1 MGLIKKG
8 LIDMESEWQRWLTQL
23 QQIVGDFFEPLS
35 SAHPLV
41 ILPLNVA
48 GFLVGLQLYR
58 RSGSPLLHPIVGG
71 SLLVF
76 AALWLLDV
84 DFASYQRGSG
94 LLYLLLGPAVVALAI
109 PLKQN
114 LAVVRKVGWPLMLG
128 LLVGAVLAPLVAV
141 VIALLLGGSKTVLIA
156 LTTKSV
162 TTPVALALAQEMH
175 GIQSLAAGVVAF
187 TGIVGAVCGP
197 GLLRYLNIDDQRVAG
212 FTMGVNAHAIG
223 TVRALEISA
232 LCGAFSALAMGLC
245 GALTALVLPL
255 IMTY

>member
-1 MGLIKKG
+1 MG
-8 LIDMESEWQRWLTQL
+8 SEWQRWLDQL
-23 QQIVGDFFEPLS
+23 QQVAGDFLQPLS
-35 SAHPLV
+35 GAHPLV
-41 ILPLNVA
+41 VLPLNIL
-48 GFLVGLQLYR
+48 GFWIGLKIYR
-58 RSGSPLLHPIVGG
+58 RVGSPLLHPVVGG

-76 AALWLLDV
+76 AGLVLLGV
-84 DFASYQRGSG
+84 DFAGYQRGSG

-114 LAVVRKVGWPLMLG
+114 LSVVRKVGWPLMLG

-197 GLLRYLNIDDQRVAG
+197 SLLRRMHITDERVVG

-255 IMTY
+255 LVTP

>member
-1 MGLIKKG
+1 MWI
-8 LIDMESEWQRWLTQL
+8 EWQRWLDQL
-23 QQIVGDFFEPLS
+23 QRVIGDFAQPLTG
-35 SAHPLV
+35 AHPLV
-41 ILPLNVA
+41 ILPLNIL
-48 GFLVGLQLYR
+48 GFWIGLKIYR
-58 RSGSPLLHPIVGG
+58 RIGSPILHPVVGG

-76 AALWLLDV
+76 AWLVFMGV
-84 DFASYQRGSG
+84 DFAAYQRGSG

-114 LAVVRKVGWPLMLG
+114 LSVVRKVGWPLMLG

-187 TGIVGAVCGP
+187 TGIVGAVFGP
-197 GLLRYLNIDDQRVAG
+197 GLLRRMNITDERVVG
-212 FTMGVNAHAIG
+212 FSMGVNAHAIG

-245 GALTALVLPL
+245 GALTALVLPAFV
-255 IMTY
+255 TP

>member
-1 MGLIKKG
+1 MPTMASNAFAPLQ
-8 LIDMESEWQRWLTQL
+8 EWLAQV
-23 QQIVGDFFEPLS
+23 QQVAADIAQPLS
-35 SAHPLV
+35 TTHPLV
-41 ILPLNVA
+41 ILPLNIL
-48 GFLVGLQLYR
+48 GFWLALKIYR
-58 RSGSPLLHPIVGG
+58 RVGSPILHPVVGG

-76 AALWLLDV
+76 AGLLLLGV
-84 DFASYQRGSG
+84 DFAGYQRGSG

-114 LAVVRKVGWPLMLG
+114 LTMVRRVGWPLMLG
-128 LLVGAVLAPLVAV
+128 LAVGAILAPLVAV
-141 VIALLLGGSKTVLIA
+141 LIALLLNGSATVLIA

-162 TTPVALALAQEMH
+162 TTPVALALTEQMH

-197 GLLRYLNIDDQRVAG
+197 GLLRLLGVTDDRVTG
-212 FTMGVNAHAIG
+212 FTLGVNAHAIG

-245 GALTALVLPL
+245 GALTALLLPVLV
-255 IMTY
+255 TS

>member
-1 MGLIKKG
+1 VG
-8 LIDMESEWQRWLTQL
+8 SEWQRWLDQL
-23 QQIVGDFFEPLS
+23 QQVAGDFLQPLS
-35 SAHPLV
+35 GAHPLV
-41 ILPLNVA
+41 VLPLNIL
-48 GFLVGLQLYR
+48 GFWIGLKIYR
-58 RSGSPLLHPIVGG
+58 RVGSPLLHPVVGG

-76 AALWLLDV
+76 AGLVLLGV
-84 DFASYQRGSG
+84 DFAGYQRGSG

-114 LAVVRKVGWPLMLG
+114 LSVVRKVGWPLMLG

-197 GLLRYLNIDDQRVAG
+197 SLLRRMHITDERVVG

-255 IMTY
+255 LVTP

>member
-1 MGLIKKG
+1 MH
-8 LIDMESEWQRWLTQL
+8 EWLALVRSAADALFQ
-23 QQIVGDFFEPLS
+23 PLS
-35 SAHPLV
+35 LAHPLV
-41 ILPLNVA
+41 ILPLNIVA
-48 GFLVGLQLYR
+48 FWLGLKIYR
-58 RSGSPLLHPIVGG
+58 RSGTPLLHPIVGAG
-71 SLLVF
+71 LLVF
-76 AALWLLDV
+76 AGLVLLGV
-84 DFASYQRGSG
+84 DFAGYQRGSG

-114 LAVVRKVGWPLMLG
+114 LSVVRKVGWPLMLG

-197 GLLRYLNIDDQRVAG
+197 SLLRRMHITDERVVG

-255 IMTY
+255 LVTP

>member
-1 MGLIKKG
+1 MWG
-8 LIDMESEWQRWLTQL
+8 EWQRWLDQL
-23 QQIVGDFFEPLS
+23 QQVASDFLQPLS
-35 SAHPLV
+35 GAHPLIV
-41 ILPLNVA
+41 LPLNIL
-48 GFLVGLQLYR
+48 GFWIGLKIYR
-58 RSGSPLLHPIVGG
+58 RVGSPLLHPVVGG

-76 AALWLLDV
+76 AGLVLLGV
-84 DFASYQRGSG
+84 DFTGYQRGSG

-114 LAVVRKVGWPLMLG
+114 LSVVRKVGWPLMLG
-128 LLVGAVLAPLVAV
+128 LSVGAVLAPLVAV

-162 TTPVALALAQEMH
+162 TTPVALALAQEMQ

-197 GLLRYLNIDDQRVAG
+197 SLLRRMHITDERVVG

-255 IMTY
+255 LVTP

>member
-1 MGLIKKG
+1 MWI
-8 LIDMESEWQRWLTQL
+8 EWQRWLDQV
-23 QQIVGDFFEPLS
+23 QRVIGDFAQPLTG
-35 SAHPLV
+35 AHPLV
-41 ILPLNVA
+41 ILPLNIL
-48 GFLVGLQLYR
+48 GFWIGLKIYR
-58 RSGSPLLHPIVGG
+58 RIGSPILHPVVGG

-76 AALWLLDV
+76 AGLVFMGV
-84 DFASYQRGSG
+84 DFAAYQRGSG

-114 LAVVRKVGWPLMLG
+114 LSVVRKVGWPLMLG

-187 TGIVGAVCGP
+187 TGIVGAVFGP
-197 GLLRYLNIDDQRVAG
+197 GLLRRMNITDERVVG

-245 GALTALVLPL
+245 GALTALVLPAFV
-255 IMTY
+255 TP

>member
-1 MGLIKKG
+1 MWI
-8 LIDMESEWQRWLTQL
+8 EWQRWLDQL
-23 QQIVGDFFEPLS
+23 QRVIGDFAQPLTG
-35 SAHPLV
+35 AHPLV
-41 ILPLNVA
+41 ILPLNIL
-48 GFLVGLQLYR
+48 GFWIGLKIYR
-58 RSGSPLLHPIVGG
+58 RIGSPILHPVVGG

-76 AALWLLDV
+76 AGLVFMGV
-84 DFASYQRGSG
+84 DFAAYQRGSG

-114 LAVVRKVGWPLMLG
+114 LSVVRKVGWPLMLG

-187 TGIVGAVCGP
+187 TGIVGAVFGP
-197 GLLRYLNIDDQRVAG
+197 GLLRRMNITDERVVG

-245 GALTALVLPL
+245 GALTALVLPAFV
-255 IMTY
+255 TP

>member
-1 MGLIKKG
+1 MWS
-8 LIDMESEWQRWLTQL
+8 EWSEWQKWLSQL
-23 QQIVGDFFEPLS
+23 QQAAGDFAAPLS
-35 SAHPLV
+35 ATHPLV
-41 ILPLNVA
+41 ILPLNILGFWVA
-48 GFLVGLQLYR
+48 LKIYR
-58 RSGSPLLHPIVGG
+58 RLGSPLLHPVVGG

-76 AALWLLDV
+76 AGLWLLDV
-84 DFASYQRGSG
+84 DFAGYQRGSG

-114 LAVVRKVGWPLMLG
+114 LTMIRKVGWPLILG
-128 LLVGAVLAPLVAV
+128 LAVGAVLAPLVAV
-141 VIALLLGGSKTVLIA
+141 VIALLLGGSNTVLIA

-162 TTPVALALAQEMH
+162 TTPVALALAQEIH

-197 GLLRYLNIDDQRVAG
+197 GLLRRLHITDERVVG
-212 FTMGVNAHAIG
+212 FSLGINAHAIG

-245 GALTALVLPL
+245 GALTALALPL
-255 IMTY
+255 LVTN

>member
-1 MGLIKKG
+1 MRI
-8 LIDMESEWQRWLTQL
+8 SVWTEWQRWLAQL
-23 QQIVGDFFEPLS
+23 HQVASDFLAPLGP
-35 SAHPLV
+35 AHPLV
-41 ILPLNVA
+41 ILALNLIC
-48 GFLVGLQLYR
+48 FWVGVKIYR
-58 RSGSPLLHPIVGG
+58 RLGNPLLHPVVGA

-76 AALWLLDV
+76 AGLVLLSV

-94 LLYLLLGPAVVALAI
+94 LLNLLLGPAVVALAI

-128 LLVGAVLAPLVAV
+128 LMVGAVLAPLVAV

-197 GLLRYLNIDDQRVAG
+197 GLLRWLKITDERVVG
-212 FTMGVNAHAIG
+212 FSMGINAHAIG

-245 GALTALVLPL
+245 GALTALLLPL
-255 IMTY
+255 FVTT

>member
-1 MGLIKKG
+1 MWT
-8 LIDMESEWQRWLTQL
+8 EWQRWLGQL
-23 QQIVGDFFEPLS
+23 QQVIGDFAQPLS

-41 ILPLNVA
+41 ILPLNIV
-48 GFLVGLQLYR
+48 GFWVGLKLYR
-58 RSGSPLLHPIVGG
+58 RIGSPILHPVVGG

-76 AALWLLDV
+76 AGLLLIGV
-84 DFASYQRGSG
+84 DFSEYQRGSG

-114 LAVVRKVGWPLMLG
+114 LSVVRKVGWPLMLG
-128 LLVGAVLAPLVAV
+128 LVVGAVLAPLVAV

-197 GLLRYLNIDDQRVAG
+197 GLLRRMDITDERVVG

-245 GALTALVLPL
+245 GALTALALPVLVTP
-255 IMTY
+255 

>member
-1 MGLIKKG
+1 MWI
-8 LIDMESEWQRWLTQL
+8 EWQRWLDQL
-23 QQIVGDFFEPLS
+23 QRVIGDFAQPLTG
-35 SAHPLV
+35 AHPLV
-41 ILPLNVA
+41 ILPLNIL
-48 GFLVGLQLYR
+48 GFWIGLKIYR
-58 RSGSPLLHPIVGG
+58 RIGSPILHPVVGG

-76 AALWLLDV
+76 AGLVFMGV
-84 DFASYQRGSG
+84 DFAAYQRGSG
-94 LLYLLLGPAVVALAI
+94 LLYMLLGPAVVALAI

-114 LAVVRKVGWPLMLG
+114 LSVVRKVGWPLMLG

-187 TGIVGAVCGP
+187 TGIVGAVFGP
-197 GLLRYLNIDDQRVAG
+197 GLLRRMNITDERVVG
-212 FTMGVNAHAIG
+212 FSMGVNAHAIG

-245 GALTALVLPL
+245 GALTALVLPAFV
-255 IMTY
+255 TP

>member
-1 MGLIKKG
+1 MW
-8 LIDMESEWQRWLTQL
+8 SEWQTWLSQL
-23 QQIVGDFFEPLS
+23 QQAASDFTAPLS
-35 SAHPLV
+35 AAHPLI
-41 ILPLNVA
+41 ILPLNILGFWVA
-48 GFLVGLQLYR
+48 LKIYR
-58 RSGSPLLHPIVGG
+58 RLGSPLLHPVVGG

-76 AALWLLDV
+76 AGLWLLNV
-84 DFASYQRGSG
+84 DFTGYQRGSG

-114 LAVVRKVGWPLMLG
+114 LTMIRKVGWPLILG
-128 LLVGAVLAPLVAV
+128 LLLGAVLAPLVAV
-141 VIALLLGGSKTVLIA
+141 VIALLLGGSKTVLVA

-197 GLLRYLNIDDQRVAG
+197 GLLRRLNITDERVVG
-212 FTMGVNAHAIG
+212 FSLGINAHAIG

-255 IMTY
+255 LVTS

>member
-1 MGLIKKG
+1 MASNALTP
-8 LIDMESEWQRWLTQL
+8 LREWLAQV
-23 QQIVGDFFEPLS
+23 QQVAIEFAQPLS

-41 ILPLNVA
+41 ILPLNILA
-48 GFLVGLQLYR
+48 FWLALKIYR
-58 RSGSPLLHPIVGG
+58 RTGSPILHPVVGG

-76 AALWLLDV
+76 AGLLLLKV
-84 DFASYQRGSG
+84 NFTGYQRGSG

-114 LAVVRKVGWPLMLG
+114 LAMVRRVGWPLILG
-128 LLVGAVLAPLVAV
+128 LAVGAILAPLVAV
-141 VIALLLGGSKTVLIA
+141 VIALLLNGSATVLIA

-162 TTPVALALAQEMH
+162 TTPVALALSEQMH

-197 GLLRYLNIDDQRVAG
+197 GLMKLLGVTDERVTG
-212 FTMGVNAHAIG
+212 FTMGINAHAIG

-245 GALTALVLPL
+245 GALTALLLPVFVGA
-255 IMTY
+255 